1 MRLKK
6 GEYSLEPIDEKPVI
20 AVIDDEDKWLKVYK
34 RMFRSSN
41 YSIEPYSD
49 PHRFL
54 DTIAKYPNRF
64 SGIICDINMPVLNGH
79 LVFEAVKKDTKT
91 RNIPFLIVSGV
102 LTQDQNLSKLQTTA
116 YVSKMDDNLR
126 TKIFE
131 ELIEVVENW
140 PKIKQYLHTQ
150 HVAEEDIDFF
160 CQFFI
165 NYQTFF
171 NEILDYIHQM
181 EQACVNSNDDTITQI
196 TNNCMAFMDKIN
208 TKCMDIISLI
218 QESQDITGFARK
230 ICTRARS
237 SLNMIQYYQLMFSEE
252 TASNNEFQVFL
263 TDCRE
268 SIEKIILGTEEGY
281 NLRKD

>member
-1 MRLKK
+1 
-6 GEYSLEPIDEKPVI
+6 LEPRDEKPVI

-49 PHRFL
+49 PHLFL

-64 SGIICDINMPVLNGH
+64 AGIICDIKMPGLDGH
-79 LVFEAVKKDTKT
+79 LVFDAVKKDTKT

-102 LTQDQNLSKLQTTA
+102 LTQDQNLSKIQAAA
-116 YVSKMDDNLR
+116 YVSKMDDDLR
-126 TKIFE
+126 AKIFE
-131 ELIEVVENW
+131 ELIEVVEKW
-140 PKIKQYLHTQ
+140 PKIKQYLHTH
-150 HVAEEDIDFF
+150 HVAEADMDFF

-171 NEILDYIHQM
+171 NEILTFIHQM
-181 EQACVNSNDDTITQI
+181 EQACVNSDDGAITQI
-196 TNNCMAFMDKIN
+196 TNNCMAFMDKIH
-208 TKCMDIISLI
+208 TRCMDIISLI
-218 QESQDITGFARK
+218 QESQEMTGFARK
-230 ICTRARS
+230 LCTRARS

-252 TASNNEFQVFL
+252 TTSNKEFQVFL
-263 TDCRE
+263 TDCRQ